1 MAKPFDATLNALL
14 AVRPGDWARHFAR
27 LVAIPPGPAV
37 SLDTD
42 LATSVQA
49 DRVFRIDGPQPALL
63 HLELEANPRLGVPR
77 DLMRYN
83 ILLDH
88 QHDLPVESVL
98 ILLRPKAL
106 ASDQTGLYSRRGVTG
121 SIIADFRYRLER
133 VWEHSID
140 SWLNGGLGLAP
151 LALLTDEADADL
163 ENALDRFRTCLLD
176 HKADEATAKS
186 ILGSSYV
193 LCGLRYERARIAEM
207 YRRLSM
213 LMEDSTT
220 YQEILE
226 KGMER
231 GQLQASRNLILRMG
245 TKRFG
250 APAPELAAVLGQIA
264 DLNRLEQLAER
275 MLDATGWADLLRPE

>member
-1 MAKPFDATLNALL
+1 MNEVGSRLDGADRGAVPCSRPQEFEDGETVRRDAERSPCRSAGRLGALL
-14 AVRPGDWARHFAR
+14 RTVGRNSARAGRVARYRSGDQRSGR
-27 LVAIPPGPAV
+27 
-37 SLDTD
+37 
-42 LATSVQA
+42 
-49 DRVFRIDGPQPALL
+49 
-63 HLELEANPRLGVPR
+63 
-77 DLMRYN
+77 
-83 ILLDH
+83 
-88 QHDLPVESVL
+88 LPVESVL

-133 VWEHSID
+133 VWERSVD

-163 ENALDRFRTCLLD
+163 ENALDRFRTCLRD
-176 HKADEATAKS
+176 YKADEATAKS

-220 YQEILE
+220 YQEIME
-226 KGMER
+226 KG
-231 GQLQASRNLILRMG
+231 QFQAYRKLILRQG

-250 APAPELAAVLGQIA
+250 SPAPTVTASLGQIT

-275 MLDATGWADLLRPE
+275 MLDATSWDDLLRPE